1 MRLTSRNVLTLQ
13 PGEHRDSVV
22 PGLLLR
28 VWDTGRAWGFRYT
41 FQGRRDRVSLG
52 PVERDKR
59 EEGKKIA
66 EDIERA
72 RNLARLLV
80 AGLVRGED
88 PRLTLRRVRTDA
100 ITVRDLCA
108 KMVAALKLRP
118 TTRRDWEARAVAAGK
133 SSIGSVP
140 APMLTRETVIAWGD
154 AMVAAG
160 GRYSANRTFE
170 VARRAFSWGVEKG
183 LVTATP
189 FVAVKRPFS
198 GEKARGR
205 FLSKAELVRLL
216 AFLDT
221 QPCGYTN
228 AVRLL
233 LYTAKRKSQVEGA
246 RRSEFDFST
255 PRKALWTVPTG
266 RKGSK
271 KAPDDLVGLSAQAEA
286 VARDMIAQSE
296 TNALLPPARSLRGKR
311 GAHGAI
317 SSSFAKSLK
326 AAVGAEKPW
335 TLHCLRSTFATHAQE
350 LFRADLSLVASC
362 LGQVQTDAPESV
374 RVYALSRRVEEKRE
388 LLQKWADW
396 LDSLRSE
403 EEPDMLDARGA
414 SKFMGLSEATLAQYR
429 SWGRGPTPRIIL
441 KRVWYLKRDI
451 EAWKA
456 ERAAQGRP
464 KNESEPT

>member
-1 MRLTSRNVLTLQ
+1 MRLTSRNVRSLA
-13 PGEHRDSVV
+13 PGEYRDAQV
-22 PGLLLR
+22 PGLILR

-41 FQGRRDRVSLG
+41 FQGERRREDLG
-52 PVERDKR
+52 AVEKDPAKLAEHIEATRDV
-59 EEGKKIA
+59 
-66 EDIERA
+66 
-72 RNLARLLV
+72 ARLLV
-80 AGLVRGED
+80 AGMVRGED
-88 PRLTLRRVRTDA
+88 PRATLRRKQAEGISVA
-100 ITVRDLCA
+100 KLCER
-108 KMVAALKLRP
+108 MVAETDLRP
-118 TTRRDWEARAVAAGK
+118 TTRKDWNTRVAFIRQ
-133 SSIGSVP
+133 SSIAEIP
-140 APMLTRETVIAWGD
+140 APALTRDTIMEWGSG
-154 AMVAAG
+154 MVASG
-160 GRYSANRTFE
+160 LRYSANRNFE
-170 VARRAFSWGVEKG
+170 VVRRALSFGVEKG
-183 LVTATP
+183 ILQSTP
-189 FVAVKRPFS
+189 FVKLKPPFT

-246 RRSEFDFST
+246 RRSEFDLST
-255 PRKALWTVPTG
+255 PGKALWTVPTE

-271 KAPDDLVGLSAQAEA
+271 GSPDDLVGLSTQAEA
-286 VARDMIAQSE
+286 VARLMIAQSD

-317 SSSFAKSLK
+317 SSSYVDSLK

-335 TLHCLRSTFATHAQE
+335 TLHSLRSTFATHAQE

-396 LDSLRSE
+396 IDALRSE
-403 EEPDMLDARGA
+403 EEPEMMDARA
-414 SKFMGLSEATLAQYR
+414 AAKFMRLSEETLAQYR
-429 SWGRGPTPRIIL
+429 SWKRGPTPRIIL
-441 KRVWYLKRDI
+441 KRVWYLKRDL

-456 ERAAQGRP
+456 EREAQGRP
-464 KNESEPT
+464 KTESEPTT